1 MSAAQNGDSRSIGQL
16 FAAATAEM
24 SALVHDEIA
33 LAKAELRQDAKRAA
47 FGSAA
52 VVAALAVALF
62 SVPMLSLAAA
72 WGLKALGITTGWAFL
87 IVFGAYVLL
96 ALILGAIAYSR
107 FKAVKKPERSITSA
121 KQTAAVLQKARPRP
135 RVVDGR
141 APELR
146 AGSTEAS
153 LAVRV
158 VPPADATADAKM

>member
-1 MSAAQNGDSRSIGQL
+1 MSAAHNGDSRSVGQL

-33 LAKAELRQDAKRAA
+33 LAKAELRADAKRVA

-52 VVAALAVALF
+52 TVAALALALF

-96 ALILGAIAYSR
+96 ALIIGAIGFLR
-107 FKAVKKPERSITSA
+107 FKAVKKPERSINSA
-121 KQTAAVLQKARPRP
+121 KQTAAVLQKAKPHPRP
-135 RVVDGR
+135 LPDGS
-141 APELR
+141 AALR
-146 AGSTEAS
+146 AGATES
-153 LAVRV
+153 SRSGRV
-158 VPPADATADAKM
+158 LPPADAPVDAKM